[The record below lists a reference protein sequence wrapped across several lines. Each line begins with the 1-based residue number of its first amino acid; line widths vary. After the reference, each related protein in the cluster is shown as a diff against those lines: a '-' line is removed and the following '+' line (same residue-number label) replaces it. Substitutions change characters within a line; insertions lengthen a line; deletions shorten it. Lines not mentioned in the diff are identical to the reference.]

1 MAKLKESTRERKLR
15 RNKDILLQYNELKQR
30 MTCRKAQPLLADM
43 YNVSEG
49 TIKKI
54 LFDPSYSCSPL
65 ATPVATIA
73 TDGKTMPV

>member
-15 RNKDILLQYNELKQR
+15 RNKNILLQYNELKQR
-30 MTCRKAQPLLADM
+30 MTCREAQPLLADM
-43 YNVSEG
+43 FNVSEG

-65 ATPVATIA
+65 ATAVAT
-73 TDGKTMPV
+73 VHE